1 MEKEIEKNC
10 TVYVLQLEG
19 GKYYVGRTKNVEKRY
34 RDHLA
39 GKGSAYTKKYTPIS
53 ILKVIEKVDPFEE
66 DKITLEYMYRYGID
80 NVRGGSYAMVNLS
93 EVDIYA
99 IKKKI
104 WGAMDLCFVCGRS
117 HFSNRCREEYDVYGD
132 EIRKCKR
139 CLRRGHLAFECIE
152 EKNTFQKNILKSS
165 EEFPVEDNPK
175 KTEFIEEDS
184 SDEEIPPENP
194 LTSEKNSPRKN
205 CCIIL

>member
-10 TVYVLQLEG
+10 TIYVLQLEG

-34 RDHLA
+34 RDHLS
-39 GKGSAYTKKYTPIS
+39 GKGSAYTKKYAPIS
-53 ILKVIEKVDPFEE
+53 ILKVIEMVDPFEE

-93 EVDIYA
+93 QVDIYA

-139 CLRRGHLAFECIE
+139 CLRRGHLAYECIE
-152 EKNTFQKNILKSS
+152 DKNIFQKNILKSAEAFSQEVLPETVTEREIMES
-165 EEFPVEDNPK
+165 EDLSKNVEKVSK
-175 KTEFIEEDS
+175 KH
-184 SDEEIPPENP
+184 
-194 LTSEKNSPRKN
+194 